1 MRDGSRFLALVR
13 ASVAGVLVACGAEP
27 SPPAD
32 DSVTAFS
39 SLYSHSERRYR
50 VNVRATPAGGDG
62 EQGVLEARV
71 RSTEPWKLSLD
82 FPYRL
87 DLRFEERESSS
98 WTPEGIDEHL
108 VRFEAPL
115 DRAADRPGR
124 VSGKIVFGICRGE
137 ICQRIEHPFEG
148 VAGVQGPLAVPLER

>member
-1 MRDGSRFLALVR
+1 M
-13 ASVAGVLVACGAEP
+13 
-27 SPPAD
+27 
-32 DSVTAFS
+32 
-39 SLYSHSERRYR
+39 
-50 VNVRATPAGGDG
+50 NVRATPAGGDG